1 MHRTFSVPRLIGW
14 WSLLIALTLQV
25 GIHAASAQNPLQPA
39 PFAPAQPSNQYAQ
52 HIELAVGMSR
62 ACQMTTRADLKRVE
76 NPNSRV
82 VKVERIPNKNNEIL
96 LVAEHPGR
104 TLVTFIDHNDR
115 LEVHEVVVALGGGKD
130 DAKKMKLLKGSQRT
144 ITLDKEPLGGA
155 EVTAGNIVKINPTEK
170 ARVFTFEGMA
180 PGNTRVTFF
189 ADKERK
195 EILAVYDIE
204 VPFVDRVTQLRDL
217 IKKIAPTA
225 TVEVHPLLSSKE
237 ALNDKGEKVKEETFS
252 VLLTG
257 TVTSAEDARAIAEA
271 AERLFPPSD
280 LGQQTAPSGYQ
291 TVSILRNNVVNQI
304 RIGGVHQVQLE
315 VVVAVVNRSEARNM
329 SFSWNVTGNNWF
341 LSSTL
346 GGAGGLAS
354 ALTPFSPAQ
363 TTTTLTPT
371 GNQNFS
377 FGVLNNNSSVLGFL
391 QMLRAEGLSKIL
403 AEPRVVTLSGR
414 PATFLSGGETPIILP
429 TGVGAPPSVT
439 YKDFGTKVNFLPIVL
454 GNGKIHLEVR
464 SELSAIDQAAGV
476 TIAGVVAP
484 GFKVRSATVA
494 VQIED
499 GQTLAI
505 GGLIQNSVVASIS
518 RVPVL
523 GDLPFLGTV
532 FSTKSYSET
541 EEEMIILVTPRLVDP
556 VDCTKIPR
564 YLPGRETRGA
574 DDFELFLEGIMEAPR
589 GQRNVI
595 FHPHLYKPA
604 YHGASN
610 AGQIPCGDG
619 SCYGRGGAGC
629 ASGNCAPGASVSRST
644 GTSAPSVGTV
654 PAGGTS
660 NLPSVSTPTQTTPGV
675 PATPTA
681 NFRVIVDPESPSV
694 TTPNPSSL
702 GMPTTPSIPM
712 PPVRQQQDMR
722 PVLPPVSPS
731 PIGNR

>member
-14 WSLLIALTLQV
+14 WSLFIALTLQV
-25 GIHAASAQNPLQPA
+25 GIHAASAQNPVQPA
-39 PFAPAQPSNQYAQ
+39 LFAPAQPNNQYTQ

-104 TLVTFIDHNDR
+104 TLVTFIDQNDR
-115 LEVHEVVVALGGGKD
+115 QEVHEVVVALGGVKD
-130 DAKKMKLLKGSQRT
+130 DAKKLILPKGSQRT
-144 ITLDKEPLGGA
+144 IKLDKAPLGGA
-155 EVTAGNIVKINPTEK
+155 EVTVGNIVKITPAIDK
-170 ARVFTFEGMA
+170 ANTFTFEGMA
-180 PGNTRVTFF
+180 PGHTLVTFF

-195 EILAVYDIE
+195 EILATYDID

-217 IKKIAPTA
+217 IKRIAPTG
-225 TVEVHPLLSSKE
+225 TVEVHPLLTTKE
-237 ALNDKGEKVKEETFS
+237 TMNDKGEKVKEETFS
-252 VLLTG
+252 ILLTG

-280 LGQQTAPSGYQ
+280 LGQQTAPSGFQ
-291 TVSILRNNVVNQI
+291 TISILRNNVVNQI

-341 LSSTL
+341 LSSLT
-346 GGAGGLAS
+346 GGAGGMS
-354 ALTPFSPAQ
+354 SVLTPFGPMQ
-363 TTTTLTPT
+363 TTTSLTPT
-371 GNQNFS
+371 GAQNFA

-391 QMLRAEGLSKIL
+391 QLLRTEGLTKIL
-403 AEPRVVTLSGR
+403 AEPRVTTLSGR
-414 PATFLSGGETPIILP
+414 PATILSGGETPIILP

-464 SELSAIDQAAGV
+464 AELSQIDQATGV
-476 TIAGVVAP
+476 TLPGTSAP
-484 GFKVRSATVA
+484 GFKVRSAAVT

-505 GGLIQNSVVASIS
+505 GGLIQNIVAASVT

-532 FSTKSYSET
+532 FSSKTYLET
-541 EEEMIILVTPRLVDP
+541 EEELIILVTPRLVDP

-564 YLPGRETRGA
+564 YLPGRDTRVA
-574 DDFELFLEGIMEAPR
+574 DDFEFFLEGIMEAPR

-619 SCYGRGGAGC
+619 SGYIRGGAGC
-629 ASGNCAPGASVSRST
+629 ASGCCAPGAPASRTT
-644 GTSAPSVGTV
+644 GTSAPTAGTS
-654 PAGGTS
+654 PASGTS
-660 NLPSVSTPTQTTPGV
+660 NLPSVSTPTPTTPGA
-675 PATPTA
+675 PAT

-694 TTPNPSSL
+694 TTPNPSNL
-702 GMPTTPSIPM
+702 GTPTTQSIPM

-722 PVLPPVSPS
+722 PVLPPVSPG
-731 PIGNR
+731 PTGNR

>member
-1 MHRTFSVPRLIGW
+1 MHRTFCVPRLIGW
-14 WSLLIALTLQV
+14 WSLLFALTLQV
-25 GIHAASAQNPLQPA
+25 GIHAASGQNPIQPA
-39 PFAPAQPSNQYAQ
+39 LFNPAQPTNPPAH

-96 LVAEHPGR
+96 LVGEHPGR
-104 TLVTFIDHNDR
+104 SLVTFIDQNDR
-115 LEVHEVVVALGGGKD
+115 MEVHEVVVALAGGGKD
-130 DAKKMKLLKGSQRT
+130 DGRKKNLPKGSQKT
-144 ITLDKEPLGGA
+144 IALDKQPLGGA
-155 EVTAGNIVKINPTEK
+155 DVTAGNIVRIIPTEK
-170 ARVFTFEGMA
+170 ANVFTFEGIA
-180 PGNTRVTFF
+180 PGYTRVTFF
-189 ADKERK
+189 ADKARK
-195 EILAVYDIE
+195 EILAAFDIE

-225 TVEVHPLLSSKE
+225 TVEVHPLLTAKE
-237 ALNDKGEKVKEETFS
+237 SINERGEKVKEETFS

-257 TVTSAEDARAIAEA
+257 NVTSAEDARAIGEA

-280 LGQQTAPSGYQ
+280 LGTQTAPSGYQ
-291 TVSILRNNVVNQI
+291 TISILRNNVVNQI

-341 LSSTL
+341 LSSLT
-346 GGAGGLAS
+346 GGAGGLS
-354 ALTPFSPAQ
+354 SVLTPFGPMQ
-363 TTTTLTPT
+363 TTTSLTPT
-371 GNQNFS
+371 GAQNFA

-391 QMLRAEGLSKIL
+391 QLLRTEGLTKIL
-403 AEPRVVTLSGR
+403 AEPRVTTLSGR
-414 PATFLSGGETPIILP
+414 PATILSGGETPIILP

-464 SELSAIDQAAGV
+464 SELSQIDQATGV
-476 TIAGVVAP
+476 TLPGTAAP
-484 GFKVRSATVA
+484 GFKVRSAAVT

-505 GGLIQNSVVASIS
+505 GGLIQNTVAAAST

-523 GDLPFLGTV
+523 GDLPFFGTL
-532 FSTKSYSET
+532 FSSKTYLEV

-564 YLPGRETRGA
+564 YLPGRDTRVA
-574 DDFELFLEGIMEAPR
+574 DDFEFFLEGIMEAPR

-619 SCYGRGGAGC
+619 SGYIRGGAGC

-654 PAGGTS
+654 PAAGTS
-660 NLPSVSTPTQTTPGV
+660 NSPSVSTPTPTTPGA
-675 PATPTA
+675 PAT

-694 TTPNPSSL
+694 TTPNPSNL
-702 GMPTTPSIPM
+702 GTPTTQSIPM

-722 PVLPPVSPS
+722 PVLPPVSPG
-731 PIGNR
+731 PTGNR